1 MFLFSQQQDLS
12 QSAIADL
19 NADKELGKND
29 SDDRVGEIY

>member
-12 QSAIADL
+12 QSAIAGP

-29 SDDRVGEIY
+29 SDDSG